1 MTGSN
6 LSQRGSDAAASMA
19 GMSRMG
25 DAISNIY
32 DPRTNPDGVVFL
44 GLADNALVREEL
56 LEYLNSRPP
65 HLVGPELSYPDRV
78 CAQTSLLRAL
88 AHLYNSVPDGV
99 DYSTFEAHRKPLLP
113 VTEDH
118 IIVSSGA
125 AGVIDGLCFCIAGEG
140 DGILISSPYYNGF
153 DRDVMTR
160 AGIKIVPVPLGLL
173 AMTTDGSSFKHAGQP
188 CFEGEDFLRH
198 HEEAIVKA
206 EREGITVRALLLC
219 NPHNPSGAII
229 PRESVVDLCK
239 FAAKHKLHLVS
250 DEIYSRTIFETDL
263 VPKPH
268 EFYSVLSIDV
278 LAEAGLDPSYVHV
291 ITSASKDF
299 CINGFRLGVMISQHN
314 SELILA
320 MLEVSTIN
328 TSSSP
333 AGALW
338 RDWIY
343 DDAFLKWFLA
353 ENRIRLKSMCD
364 YTARFFVH
372 HDLPFGP
379 SNSGHFCLI
388 DLSKYLEAATFH
400 AEDSLL
406 GRLIQ
411 HKIYI
416 APGKQYHTE
425 HPGLFRFTFSQPP
438 NIVRQGL
445 LHLERALGLEA
456 WIAEQP
462 TPSWNGPPKDV
473 LTASNE
479 FRHRLHSGS
488 SAQAAEQHAIGDPD
502 TPEIAQISERPD
514 PRSSRSQARPSV
526 STPNR
531 PQDLV
536 AQTDRV
542 PQSSPSPAKCP
553 RARRSHISHTLV
565 LRATAR
571 LMNPDAPAQAPAQGA
586 AAPGPAAAAPGPA
599 AAAPAQGAA
608 APGPAAG
615 APAQQQVAQANA
627 DQDQQQPQDRQAPA
641 NQAPAAGPAAD
652 ADRQPRREGEE
663 NNHANDPNLNDPDL
677 NDVPEG
683 EQHRHEG
690 LDITPEQLAEAEV
703 LIANRRAWI
712 QELAPEL
719 DKKARKD
726 LTELAHNVIFTSEH
740 TARDAFEMS
749 LANIQHR
756 RQIHEALGRELNTS
770 SDSIEPD
777 PAPPAQK
784 APSPAAAHP
793 KKRQASEEA
802 DRRAKKRQTSKGRSK
817 KKGKSKSRPKDSS
830 SDDESSTDSSSCSS
844 SSQRSFSSDDSSDSE
859 DSSDEENPKW
869 VAGKMNSRVWGSLN
883 IPDRV
888 ARKVDKGE
896 YVDLWWFTPQSLKL
910 KHEEKSRKHLTH
922 CH

>member
-438 NIVRQGL
+438 NI
-445 LHLERALGLEA
+445 
-456 WIAEQP
+456 
-462 TPSWNGPPKDV
+462 
-473 LTASNE
+473 SN
-479 FRHRLHSGS
+479 
-488 SAQAAEQHAIGDPD
+488 
-502 TPEIAQISERPD
+502 
-514 PRSSRSQARPSV
+514 
-526 STPNR
+526 
-531 PQDLV
+531 
-536 AQTDRV
+536 
-542 PQSSPSPAKCP
+542 PSPAKCP

-571 LMNPDAPAQAPAQGA
+571 LMNPDAPAQAPAQEG

-599 AAAPAQGAA
+599 AGAPAQGAA

-615 APAQQQVAQANA
+615 APAQQQVVQANA
-627 DQDQQQPQDRQAPA
+627 AQDQQHPQDRQAPA

-652 ADRQPRREGEE
+652 ADRQPRRDGGE
-663 NNHANDPNLNDPDL
+663 NNQANGPDLNDPNLND
-677 NDVPEG
+677 
-683 EQHRHEG
+683 
-690 LDITPEQLAEAEV
+690 PEQLAEAEV
-703 LIANRRAWI
+703 LIANRKTWI

-770 SDSIEPD
+770 SDSIEPKFSRSTEL
-777 PAPPAQK
+777 AQ
-784 APSPAAAHP
+784 
-793 KKRQASEEA
+793 
-802 DRRAKKRQTSKGRSK
+802 
-817 KKGKSKSRPKDSS
+817 
-830 SDDESSTDSSSCSS
+830 
-844 SSQRSFSSDDSSDSE
+844 
-859 DSSDEENPKW
+859 
-869 VAGKMNSRVWGSLN
+869 
-883 IPDRV
+883 
-888 ARKVDKGE
+888 
-896 YVDLWWFTPQSLKL
+896 
-910 KHEEKSRKHLTH
+910 
-922 CH
+922 